1 MIVAVFIGML
11 GVPHLVEGIRG
22 GDASLLR
29 LEHLDVAI
37 FSFVAAYAMW
47 TDKRWAPWALAVA
60 GAATAILVVSLGPLL
75 KMDPVARSG
84 LWTGAASIAVLT
96 AIGVWY
102 LTRRL
107 SGGRR
112 RISLPR

>member
-22 GDASLLR
+22 GDPQLLR

-47 TDKRWAPWALAVA
+47 TDKQWAPWALAVA
-60 GAATAILVVSLGPLL
+60 GAATSLLVESLGPLL
-75 KMDPVARSG
+75 KMDPVSRSG
-84 LWTGAASIAVLT
+84 LWTGAASIAVMT
-96 AIGVWY
+96 AIGVW
-102 LTRRL
+102 LMARRV
-107 SGGRR
+107 RR
-112 RISLPR
+112 NAP

>member
-22 GDASLLR
+22 GDPQLLR

-47 TDKRWAPWALAVA
+47 TDKQWAPWALAVA
-60 GAATAILVVSLGPLL
+60 LVRCSRWTQCHALASGP
-75 KMDPVARSG
+75 ARH
-84 LWTGAASIAVLT
+84 
-96 AIGVWY
+96 
-102 LTRRL
+102 RL
-107 SGGRR
+107 R
-112 RISLPR
+112 